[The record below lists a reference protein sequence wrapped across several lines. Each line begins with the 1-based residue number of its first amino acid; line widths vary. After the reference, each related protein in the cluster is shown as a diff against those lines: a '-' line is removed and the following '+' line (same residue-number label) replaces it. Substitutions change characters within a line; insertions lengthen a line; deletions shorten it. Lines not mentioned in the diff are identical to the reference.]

1 MPSADFLG
9 TSEPTYTN
17 MFLVYFT
24 RLPNITPL
32 YVESMTIPEPSWGVV
47 PSSYFIATRKF
58 AGASKLGDAALTVKD
73 FVNVDTAAACYAWFK
88 SVGDPNAGTLN
99 PPATYKSSGVIIVT
113 DGRGNP
119 VNTWTLK
126 GCFPMNCKTSD
137 LKQGDASTIIEITM
151 NISVDVIELS

>member
-32 YVESMTIPEPSWGVV
+32 YVQSITVPDPSWGVV
-47 PSSYFIATRKF
+47 KSSYFIATRKF
-58 AGASKLGDAALTVKD
+58 AGASVLAESDLVVKD
-73 FVNVDTAAACYAWFK
+73 FVNADTAAACYAWWK

-99 PPATYKSSGVIIVT
+99 PPATYKSSGVIIIT

-126 GCFPMNCKTSD
+126 GCFPTDCKTTP
-137 LKQGDASTIIEITM
+137 LAQNETSTIIDISM
-151 NISVDVIELS
+151 KISVDVIELS